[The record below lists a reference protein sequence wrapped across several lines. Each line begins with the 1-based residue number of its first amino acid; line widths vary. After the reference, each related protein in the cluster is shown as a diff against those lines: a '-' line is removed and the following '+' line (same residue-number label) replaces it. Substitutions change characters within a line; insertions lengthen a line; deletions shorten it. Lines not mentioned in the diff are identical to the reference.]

1 MYLAYS
7 GLKTGVCA
15 RRRSISI
22 YKENSS
28 MVLKAAMEANRRSIP
43 FGICIQ
49 RTHMVLNGPPA
60 SAMSMHLDILDKDLK
75 E

>member
-1 MYLAYS
+1 
-7 GLKTGVCA
+7 
-15 RRRSISI
+15 
-22 YKENSS
+22 